1 MINNEVAKA
10 LRAAAQLLAKPS
22 TAGYLVTV
30 EASIPLHEKLV
41 ADAAAALGDSDS
53 AQRLLR
59 VHGVTHSELWS
70 KKDKAELILS
80 AATSRLRKSDVPGPG
95 RRMSVRDNQRLADF
109 VEAMENLVNNF
120 HGMQSV
126 LMLRHELPVIGHR
139 ADDIVHFF
147 DSLAEAVHTAM
158 SSAPPDAASFAVDI
172 KSAR

>member
-22 TAGYLVTV
+22 TARYFVTI
-30 EASIPLHEKLV
+30 EASISLHEKLV

-59 VHGVTHSELWS
+59 VHGVTHSELWN
-70 KKDKAELILS
+70 KKDKAALILS
-80 AATSRLRKSDVPGPG
+80 AAKSRLQKADVPG
-95 RRMSVRDNQRLADF
+95 RSMSVRDKQRLADF

-126 LMLRHELPVIGHR
+126 LVLRHELPVIGHR
-139 ADDIVHFF
+139 PDDIVHFF
-147 DSLAEAVHTAM
+147 DSLAEAVHNAM